1 MEWRR
6 ELTIPA
12 DDGQE
17 NGCITFCLLL
27 PGLAVMYVDV
37 RSRRIPDFH
46 VLSPEVSGTAVR
58 HGYQE
63 SEPVQRL
70 LYINYAFD
78 GRCELHLTGG
88 ELTYL
93 EGGELAMDT
102 GQTSHANSNFCY
114 PRASYRGTEIFVCPD
129 QLKENVRITG
139 SEIRSSD
146 ALYEMTE
153 KSPFPLFA
161 RADGRVTEEMGLL
174 RDDIVHGVDRGL
186 LILDVLRA
194 MHCMNL
200 MNYSDHLQRQ
210 FYSAAQVQ
218 IAKQAVQL
226 ISENLG
232 RRYSAAE
239 LADRFHISETSLKN
253 YFRGV
258 YGCGYKEYQNQLRM
272 EKAAGMLGETRD
284 KVADIAAAVGFANQ
298 SRFARAFGEYY
309 GMSPLEYR
317 RTTAVQNSTDQARQV

>member
-6 ELTIPA
+6 KLSIPA
-12 DDGQE
+12 DDGHE
-17 NGCITFCLLL
+17 NGSITFCDLL

-37 RSRRIPDFH
+37 RSRKIPDFQF
-46 VLSPEVSGTAVR
+46 LRPGASRRR
-58 HGYQE
+58 HQKTE
-63 SEPVQRL
+63 SLQRL
-70 LYINYAFD
+70 LFVNYAFD

-102 GQTSHANSNFCY
+102 GQASHANSNFYY
-114 PRASYRGTEIFVCPD
+114 PRASYRGTEIFIDPD
-129 QLKENVRITG
+129 QLKENVRIAG
-139 SEIRSSD
+139 SERYSSD
-146 ALYEMTE
+146 VLYEMTE
-153 KSPFPLFA
+153 KSPYPLFA
-161 RADGRVTEEMGLL
+161 RADGRVTEEMELL
-174 RDDIVHGVDRGL
+174 RDDIVNGADRDL
-186 LILDVLRA
+186 IILDVLRA

-218 IAKQAVQL
+218 IAKQTVQL

-232 RRYSAAE
+232 KRNSAAD

-258 YGCGYKEYQNQLRM
+258 YGCGYWEYQNKLRM
-272 EKAAGMLGETRD
+272 EKAAAMLEETWD
-284 KVADIAAAVGFANQ
+284 KVADIAAAVGFNSQ
-298 SRFARAFGEYY
+298 SRFARAFGEYF
-309 GMSPLEYR
+309 GISPLEYR
-317 RTTAVQNSTDQARQV
+317 RKTAVQGSKDDAGKR